1 VLYIGILVAAVLAFL
16 AALAAGAPLPG
27 LAAALV
33 VALAS
38 GYIAWRYRQFRKT
51 FSKPPVRW
59 VTSHGVKIM
68 PGKAEAWLVSRKDE
82 LEHAITQAMSW
93 YCSKHS
99 AEAVRRGVARATLQ
113 VVAQDGPLEVPRW
126 NIKAR
131 RLTDGLEM
139 TVLWELKTGGADF
152 FDVLRHE
159 IGHVCLNAIGMAS
172 ELHHEDMYRT
182 GYPYA

>member
-1 VLYIGILVAAVLAFL
+1 MLYIGILVVAVLAFL
-16 AALAAGAPLPG
+16 TALAAGAPLPG
-27 LAAALV
+27 LAVALV

-38 GYIAWRYRQFRKT
+38 GYIAYRYWQWRKRFR
-51 FSKPPVRW
+51 SGPPRW
-59 VTSHGVKIM
+59 VTSHGVRVW
-68 PGKAEAWLVSRKDE
+68 PGDAEAWLASRKDE

-93 YCSKHS
+93 YCSKYS

-113 VVAQDGPLEVPRW
+113 VVAQDGPLEIPKW

-131 RLTDGLEM
+131 GLTDAFEM

-172 ELHHEDMYRT
+172 ELHHEDMYRS